1 METPLDGKDASYYQI
16 ENLPKF
22 PFNLFRFKEYDGA
35 KLFSAFLLLASFS
48 FFTLNFINVLQRNL
62 NFYTG
67 FPITVWSFIQALFA
81 VLADTFTFVIILFPL
96 VISYL
101 LAWVV
106 FDPRNVAMYALAF
119 TNILFGGASIINPID
134 MIPDFVPII
143 GSVDDAFFGGGLI
156 GLGVFIFTRA
166 LSKSKTDEVIV
177 QLINQHNEHDALQLL
192 LADKGIK
199 ISKVKEEKS

>member
-1 METPLDGKDASYYQI
+1 METPLADKNTSYYQI

-35 KLFSAFLLLASFS
+35 KLFSAFLLLTSFL
-48 FFTLNFINVLQRNL
+48 FFSLNFITILQRS
-62 NFYTG
+62 FYTG
-67 FPITVWSFIQALFA
+67 FPITVWSFIQALFG
-81 VLADTFTFVIILFPL
+81 VIADTFTFVMILFPL
-96 VISYL
+96 IIAYL

-199 ISKVKEEKS
+199 ISKVKQEKA